1 LQHFCH
7 SSYIYGCFATMGT
20 KERNI
25 EIKLDK
31 RAFEELFRSFFPSLV
46 LFAQK
51 YVPDQDTAKEIVHN
65 VFINLWEKRQQVD
78 TGSPLKSYLFT
89 SVHNRC
95 LNYIRDQKK
104 FDKDETIFQR
114 MDSAD
119 FSDGVDLLEEQEL
132 EQRIY
137 DALHSLP
144 EKCREIFMLN
154 RFEGLKYAE
163 IAEKLGISVKTVET
177 QMSKALKILREKLID
192 YLGMI
197 ILFILT
203 HLN

>member
-1 LQHFCH
+1 M
-7 SSYIYGCFATMGT
+7 AA
-20 KERNI
+20 KERNVD
-25 EIKLDK
+25 IKLDK
-31 RAFEELFRSFFPSLV
+31 KAFEALFRTFFPSLV
-46 LFAQK
+46 LFAK
-51 YVPDQDTAKEIVHN
+51 KFVPDQDTAKEIVHT
-65 VFINLWEKRQQVD
+65 VFLNLWEKRQQVD

-104 FDKDETIFQR
+104 FDRDEAHFQR
-114 MDSAD
+114 LDSTE
-119 FSDGVDLLEEQEL
+119 FSNGVDRLEEQEL
-132 EQRIY
+132 EQRIC
-137 DALHSLP
+137 DALQALP

-163 IAEKLGISVKTVET
+163 IAQQLNISVKTVET
-177 QMSKALKILREKLID
+177 QMSRALRILREKLID

>member
-1 LQHFCH
+1 MV
-7 SSYIYGCFATMGT
+7 AR
-20 KERNI
+20 ERNI
-25 EIKLDK
+25 ETRMDK
-31 RAFEELFRSFFPSLV
+31 GAFEKLFRSFFPSLV

-51 YVPDQDTAKEIVHN
+51 YVPDQDTAKDIVHN
-65 VFINLWEKRQQVD
+65 VFINLWEKRQQID

-104 FDKDETIFQR
+104 FDKDDTIFQR
-114 MDSAD
+114 TDSAD
-119 FSDGVDLLEEQEL
+119 FSDGVDRLEEQEL
-132 EQRIY
+132 EQRIF
-137 DALHSLP
+137 DALQALP
-144 EKCREIFMLN
+144 EKCREIFTMN
-154 RFEGLKYAE
+154 RFDGLKYAE